1 MGQVSG
7 HLTRLPAT
15 YENTKKAVVSKPV
28 NVTVWRWIPLK
39 EYAPY
44 YEAQPGAAIFGTT
57 TFNGVAYSGWGA
69 PTYSHTG
76 AWESRCTP
84 GRHCKSFKAVLGV
97 GDISDDG
104 WSGSISFTADDEQ
117 IYTSPTLAP
126 GMSVPATVPWAKP
139 YRFGIQLLDTHPA
152 APPDTTTWKRGPYS
166 SSPPSCVP
174 TSDHRTGRSCRAQG
188 PRLTGLEV
196 GQRLSSASSKKPMT
210 RRSYSSGAVSIAL
223 MCGASGT
230 VHSDA
235 FGPAIR
241 L

>member
-84 GRHCKSFKAVLGV
+84 GRHCKSFKAVLV
-97 GDISDDG
+97 SV
-104 WSGSISFTADDEQ
+104 
-117 IYTSPTLAP
+117 TSPTTARP
-126 GMSVPATVPWAKP
+126 GRS
-139 YRFGIQLLDTHPA
+139 R
-152 APPDTTTWKRGPYS
+152 
-166 SSPPSCVP
+166 SPPTMSRSTP
-174 TSDHRTGRSCRAQG
+174 HRPS
-188 PRLTGLEV
+188 PRG
-196 GQRLSSASSKKPMT
+196 
-210 RRSYSSGAVSIAL
+210 
-223 MCGASGT
+223 
-230 VHSDA
+230 
-235 FGPAIR
+235 
-241 L
+241 